1 MLETFMSNTL
11 QSGQVA
17 SLRNHMK
24 NRYGL
29 YNLIYYKE
37 IQASKDANGVQH
49 LEQNPVWN
57 KSQYD

>member
-1 MLETFMSNTL
+1 
-11 QSGQVA
+11 
-17 SLRNHMK
+17 MK

>member
-1 MLETFMSNTL
+1 MKAMVNDLMTGEFSTEKRKTL
-11 QSGQVA
+11 IN
-17 SLRNHMK
+17 RMK

-37 IQASKDANGVQH
+37 IQASNGN

-57 KSQYD
+57 KSLYE